1 MLSENNGILDLE
13 IEEFEKKVQNND
25 IKISVIGLGRIG
37 LPTSVVI
44 ARANFSVIG
53 VDINHEIVE
62 FVNNGKLRIND
73 EPGLEDTL
81 KKVIENKKFIATTKI
96 SESVKNS
103 DIIIV
108 CLPTPLENKSKKTD
122 YQFLLKGCSE
132 IAKFMKKNSLVIIES
147 TVGPGIVEN
156 EVVPV
161 LEKESHLV
169 AGKDFGVASCPERA
183 NPSTILTDFNKI
195 PRVVGGINDK
205 STKFASK
212 LYQFV
217 FKIKVISVKN
227 CKTAN
232 AVKVVENVFRD
243 VNVAFINEIAIFC
256 DRIGIDVNELIEGC
270 KTKYNFIPHF
280 PGPGVGGPCLPVNP
294 YQLLDAPESKD
305 ILQVV
310 RAARRVNSEMPK
322 YVIELLT
329 GALKEISKNSEII
342 TIAILGISYK
352 PNVGDTQ
359 LTPIKEVVQKLK
371 QMNFKI
377 KIFDPYFINK
387 EFSSIKI
394 EENFKNAVT
403 DCDVVILGTDHDE
416 FLNIDYKVLKDLM
429 NSPGIVIDTRG
440 KLSPLEIRNVG
451 LVFRGIGR
459 SGK

>member
-1 MLSENNGILDLE
+1 MSENKGILDLE
-13 IEEFEKKVQNND
+13 IEEFEKRLQNSAV
-25 IKISVIGLGRIG
+25 KISVIGLGRIG
-37 LPTSVVI
+37 LPTAVAI
-44 ARANFSVIG
+44 ARANLHTIG
-53 VDINHEIVE
+53 VDINQEIVE
-62 FVNNGKLRIND
+62 FVNRGKLRIND
-73 EPGLEDTL
+73 EPGLEEAL
-81 KKVIENKKFIATTKI
+81 QKVIENKKITATTKI
-96 SESVKNS
+96 SESVNEA

-108 CLPTPLENKSKKTD
+108 CLPTPLENDSKKTN
-122 YQFLLKGCSE
+122 YQYLLKGCSE
-132 IAKFMKKNSLVIIES
+132 IAKFMKRNSLIIIES

-156 EVVPV
+156 EVIPV
-161 LEKESHLV
+161 LEKESNLV
-169 AGKDFGVASCPERA
+169 AGKDFGVSSCPERA

-195 PRVVGGINDK
+195 PRVVGGIDDE

-217 FKIKVISVKN
+217 FKIEVISVKN

-232 AVKVVENVFRD
+232 AIKVVENVFRD

-310 RAARRVNSEMPK
+310 RTAREVNSQMPE

-329 GALKEISKNSEII
+329 NALKEISKNSEDI
-342 TIAILGISYK
+342 TIGILGISYK

-387 EFSSIKI
+387 EFFSIKI
-394 EENFKNAVT
+394 EENFENAVT
-403 DCDVVILGTDHDE
+403 DCDVLILGTDHDE
-416 FLNIDYKVLKDLM
+416 FLNIDYKVLKNLM
-429 NSPGIVIDTRG
+429 KSPGIVIDTRG
-440 KLSPLEIRNVG
+440 KLSPVEIRNVG
-451 LVFRGIGR
+451 LIFRGIGR
-459 SGK
+459 SVR

>member
-1 MLSENNGILDLE
+1 MLSGNNGILDLE

-73 EPGLEDTL
+73 EPGLEDAL

-96 SESVKNS
+96 NESIKNS

-156 EVVPV
+156 EVIPV

-205 STKFASK
+205 SIKFASK

-256 DRIGIDVNELIEGC
+256 DRMGIDVNELIEGC

-305 ILQVV
+305 ILQIV
-310 RAARRVNSEMPK
+310 RTARIINSEMPK
-322 YVIELLT
+322 YPKMTNLAACLQT
-329 GALKEISKNSEII
+329 GGIWFSNGKFGTTWKLFQAVVKPRATLRGRCHISLDSEDKDKLSKQKEDDSDSENEDSV
-342 TIAILGISYK
+342 AVEDSDQEDEK
-352 PNVGDTQ
+352 A
-359 LTPIKEVVQKLK
+359 
-371 QMNFKI
+371 
-377 KIFDPYFINK
+377 
-387 EFSSIKI
+387 
-394 EENFKNAVT
+394 EENEEDKVAT
-403 DCDVVILGTDHDE
+403 PPASPTPTPSAPKKKKKVVRRKKSA
-416 FLNIDYKVLKDLM
+416 N
-429 NSPGIVIDTRG
+429 
-440 KLSPLEIRNVG
+440 
-451 LVFRGIGR
+451 
-459 SGK
+459 